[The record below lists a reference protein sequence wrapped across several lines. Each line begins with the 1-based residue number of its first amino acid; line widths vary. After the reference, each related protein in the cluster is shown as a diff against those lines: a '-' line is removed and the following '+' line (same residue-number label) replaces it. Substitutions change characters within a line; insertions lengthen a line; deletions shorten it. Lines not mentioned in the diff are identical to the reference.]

1 KSMKID
7 LHVHTGFSPDSF
19 TNPEKVVLKSI
30 KAGLDCIA
38 ITDHNTIDGALEAK
52 SIFGAN
58 VIIGEEI
65 KSRGGEIVGLY
76 LQECI
81 PKELSALDTVK
92 LIKDQGGLVSIPHPF
107 DYFRRS
113 VIDGKSLETII
124 DYIDIVESFNARNT
138 LSKSNM
144 KALAFAKSNHIISS
158 AVSDAHTLMEIGRTY
173 MDVPQFDGTPLGLKE
188 SVRNAE
194 LICRSINPM
203 IHVLT
208 TMTKTIKTFNL
219 QKY

>member
-1 KSMKID
+1 MKID

-19 TNPEKVVLKSI
+19 TNPEKAVLKAI
-30 KAGLDCIA
+30 KSGLDCIA

-52 SIFGAN
+52 RIFGAK

-65 KSRGGEIVGLY
+65 KSLGGEIIGLY
-76 LQECI
+76 LQETI

-107 DYFRRS
+107 DYFRKS
-113 VIDGKSLETII
+113 VIDKKSLEEIL

-138 LSKSNM
+138 LGKSNA
-144 KALAFAKSNHIISS
+144 KALAFARSNRIIPS
-158 AVSDAHTLMEIGRTY
+158 AVSDSHTLMEIGRTY
-173 MDVPQFDGTPLGLKE
+173 MNIPQFDGTALGL
-188 SVRNAE
+188 RATLDRAE
-194 LICRSINPM
+194 LICRPINPM

-208 TMTKTIKTFNL
+208 TMTKIMKRVNL
-219 QKY
+219 K

>member
-1 KSMKID
+1 MKID

-52 SIFGAN
+52 RIFGAN

-65 KSRGGEIVGLY
+65 KSLGGEIVGLY

-138 LSKSNM
+138 LRKSNM
-144 KALAFAKSNHIISS
+144 KALAFAKLNRIISS